1 VSTSSVA
8 AYRSQLVVSACTAL
22 LWACTTGQP
31 LTGPSSTAG
40 GASAPSGVPTA
51 ISVSPAAVTVKVGG
65 QVSIAAVATN
75 AAGQAVTSQAITWTS
90 TNTAVATV
98 NTSGMITAVT
108 TGTATVTATVN
119 GLSARMAI
127 SVVPSATATAT
138 LSSTAQPIKGWGL
151 YPAGGSTL
159 YSRPTVRTALYATG
173 ITHIRVGIDPGIYGG
188 GSTLSNLSIN
198 QSNLLVLEQELEEA
212 RAGGVDN
219 YIASI
224 WSPPASMKTNN
235 STIGGQLDSTQEGAF
250 VAYITKVLLQ
260 LQHDGQPLPE
270 ALSIQNEPDFQPP
283 TYSGCTYSVAQ
294 WTRVIEAMRASF
306 DANGLGSVVLF
317 GPESGTYGAAVYS
330 NASTYTPGYFGGPGF
345 PSLANDATFN
355 HAVGAYAFHTYGEC
369 QIAGVNS
376 GLSAVPKDSW
386 MTEFSEPNGTTEL
399 AWTLDMLAALGAHV
413 ALVPN
418 NYWFW
423 WNGYSTE
430 ATPDNQTLIAGSST
444 MVYSKR
450 YWALKAL
457 WNVVRPGWLVTHMT
471 TTDNDLLVALGSQDP
486 CQARVDLVGFTRPD
500 NGAAAVVMVN
510 TTTQSKLIAV
520 GGLPGTTVSIYR
532 TDANVD
538 MAAQPSV
545 SITSRVATIPL
556 PPNSAVLAVAQ

>member
-1 VSTSSVA
+1 
-8 AYRSQLVVSACTAL
+8 
-22 LWACTTGQP
+22 
-31 LTGPSSTAG
+31 
-40 GASAPSGVPTA
+40 
-51 ISVSPAAVTVKVGG
+51 VSPAAVTVKVGG

-75 AAGQAVTSQAITWTS
+75 AAGQTVTTQPITWAT
-90 TNTAVATV
+90 TNAAVATV
-98 NTSGMITAVT
+98 STSGIITAMT

-127 SVVPSATATAT
+127 SVVPSATATAR
-138 LSSTAQPIKGWGL
+138 LASTVQPIKGWGL

-159 YSRPTVRTALYATG
+159 YSRPTVRAALYATG
-173 ITHIRVGIDPGIYGG
+173 ITHIRVGIDPGIYQS
-188 GSTLSNLSIN
+188 GSTLSDLSISE
-198 QSNLLVLEQELEEA
+198 SNLVVLEQELEEA
-212 RAGGVDN
+212 RAGGVDT

-224 WSPPASMKTNN
+224 WSPPPSMKTNN

-250 VAYITKVLLQ
+250 VAYITRVLLQ
-260 LQHDGQPLPE
+260 LQQDGQSLPE
-270 ALSIQNEPDFQPP
+270 AISIQNEPDFSPT

-345 PSLANDATFN
+345 PSLASDPTFN

-369 QIAGVNS
+369 QIAGLTS
-376 GLSAVPKDSW
+376 GMAAVPKDSW

-413 ALVPN
+413 VLVPN

-423 WNGYSTE
+423 WNGYSDE
-430 ATPDNQTLIAGSST
+430 ATPDYQTLIAGSST

-457 WNVVRPGWLVTHMT
+457 WNVVRPGWLVTPMT
-471 TTDNDLLVALGSQDP
+471 TTDTDLLVALGSQDP

-500 NGAAAVVMVN
+500 KGAAAVVMVN
-510 TTTQSKLIAV
+510 TTTNAKLIAV
-520 GGLPGTTVSIYR
+520 GGLPGSTVSIYR

-545 SITSRVATIPL
+545 SITSGVATIPL
-556 PPNSAVLAVAQ
+556 PPNSAVLAIAQ